1 MNKGAETTV
10 KALRDQLLEAR
21 QERDL
26 AMLRNV
32 EDGLR
37 QLGKVG
43 YRCCLVDFDRCRL
56 RYYVRLLGYEQ
67 ARVKV
72 QIEFPIALDVDPV
85 QWLPLSHLA
94 DYEEAQNPYSIRRI
108 YESMARY
115 IQQKSPTLQRGAV
128 RLGLKS
134 PRRQADEKIMHASG
148 KRRGWF
154 YCASALVLLVVA
166 SLFFIQMDHG
176 FQFK

>member
-43 YRCCLVDFDRCRL
+43 YRCCLVDFDPCRL

-94 DYEEAQNPYSIRRI
+94 DYEEAQNIYSIRRI
-108 YESMARY
+108 YQSMARY
-115 IQQKSPTLQRGAV
+115 IQQKSPTLERGAV
-128 RLGLKS
+128 RLGLKPS
-134 PRRQADEKIMHASG
+134 RRQAGEKIMHASG

-154 YCASALVLLVVA
+154 YCASVLVLLVVA
-166 SLFFIQMDHG
+166 GLFFIQMDHG
-176 FQFK
+176 FRFK

>member
-10 KALRDQLLEAR
+10 KALRDQLLAAR
-21 QERDL
+21 EERNL
-26 AMLRNV
+26 SKLRNV

-56 RYYVRLLGYEQ
+56 RFYVRLLGYEQ

-94 DYEEAQNPYSIRRI
+94 DYEEAENIYSIRRI
-108 YESMARY
+108 YEGMAHY
-115 IQQKSPTLQRGAV
+115 IQQKSPTLQRGAL
-128 RLGLKS
+128 RLGLKPS
-134 PRRQADEKIMHASG
+134 KRCEAERTETGSRSG
-148 KRRGWF
+148 RGWF
-154 YCASALVLLVVA
+154 YLASALLLIAVGVLSYVKMGKVV
-166 SLFFIQMDHG
+166 F
-176 FQFK
+176 

>member
-10 KALRDQLLEAR
+10 KALRDQLLAAR
-21 QERDL
+21 EERNL
-26 AMLRNV
+26 SKLRNV

-56 RYYVRLLGYEQ
+56 RFYVRLLGYEQ

-94 DYEEAQNPYSIRRI
+94 DYEEAENIYSIRRI
-108 YESMARY
+108 YEGMAHY
-115 IQQKSPTLQRGAV
+115 IQQKSPTLQQGAL
-128 RLGLKS
+128 RLGLKPS
-134 PRRQADEKIMHASG
+134 KRYEAERMETGSRSG
-148 KRRGWF
+148 WGWF
-154 YCASALVLLVVA
+154 YVVSALLLIADGVLYCVKMGKV
-166 SLFFIQMDHG
+166 FF
-176 FQFK
+176 

>member
-10 KALRDQLLEAR
+10 KELRDQLLAAR

-26 AMLRNV
+26 SMLRNV

-43 YRCCLVDFDRCRL
+43 YRCCLVDFDHCRL

-94 DYEEAQNPYSIRRI
+94 DYEEVENTYSIRRI
-108 YESMARY
+108 YEGMAHY

-134 PRRQADEKIMHASG
+134 PRRVKAERVEARPG
-148 KRRGWF
+148 RGWF
-154 YCASALVLLVVA
+154 YFASAMVLVIVGGLVLL
-166 SLFFIQMDHG
+166 QMG
-176 FQFK
+176 AISY

>member
-10 KALRDQLLEAR
+10 KALRDQLLAAR
-21 QERDL
+21 EERNL
-26 AMLRNV
+26 SKLRNV

-56 RYYVRLLGYEQ
+56 RFYVRLLGYEQ

-94 DYEEAQNPYSIRRI
+94 DYEEAENIYSIRRI
-108 YESMARY
+108 YEGMAHY
-115 IQQKSPTLQRGAV
+115 IQQKSPTLQQGAL
-128 RLGLKS
+128 RLGLKPS
-134 PRRQADEKIMHASG
+134 
-148 KRRGWF
+148 KR
-154 YCASALVLLVVA
+154 YEAE
-166 SLFFIQMDHG
+166 
-176 FQFK
+176 

>member
-10 KALRDQLLEAR
+10 KALRDQLLAAR
-21 QERDL
+21 EERNL
-26 AMLRNV
+26 SKLRNV

-56 RYYVRLLGYEQ
+56 RFYVRLLGYEQ

-94 DYEEAQNPYSIRRI
+94 DYEEAENIYSIRRI
-108 YESMARY
+108 YEGMAHY
-115 IQQKSPTLQRGAV
+115 IQQKSPTLQQGAL
-128 RLGLKS
+128 RLGLKPS
-134 PRRQADEKIMHASG
+134 KRYEAERMETGSRSG
-148 KRRGWF
+148 RGWF
-154 YCASALVLLVVA
+154 YLTSALLLIAVGVL
-166 SLFFIQMDHG
+166 SYIQMG
-176 FQFK
+176 KVFF

>member
-10 KALRDQLLEAR
+10 KALRDQLLTAR

-26 AMLRNV
+26 GKLRDV

-56 RYYVRLLGYEQ
+56 RYYIRLLGYEQ
-67 ARVKV
+67 ARIKA
-72 QIEFPIALDVDPV
+72 QIEFPLAMDVDSV

-94 DYEEAQNPYSIRRI
+94 DYEEVENSYGIRRI

-115 IQQKSPTLQRGAV
+115 IQQKSPKLQIGAG
-128 RLGLKS
+128 RLGLNPPRRPRIAKSVEQKS
-134 PRRQADEKIMHASG
+134 PNRSWLYLGGA
-148 KRRGWF
+148 
-154 YCASALVLLVVA
+154 VLLLAVA
-166 SLFFIQMDHG
+166 GLIALRLGNGYF
-176 FQFK
+176 

>member
-10 KALRDQLLEAR
+10 KALRDQLLAAR
-21 QERDL
+21 QERNL
-26 AMLRNV
+26 AKLRNV

-56 RYYVRLLGYEQ
+56 RYYVRLLGYDQ
-67 ARVKV
+67 SRVKV
-72 QIEFPIALDVDPV
+72 QIEFPIVSDVDSV

-94 DYEEAQNPYSIRRI
+94 DYEEAENTYSIRRI
-108 YESMARY
+108 YESMANY

-128 RLGLKS
+128 RLGLK
-134 PRRQADEKIMHASG
+134 PARRQQADVVENTPKRHRSWLYVASG
-148 KRRGWF
+148 
-154 YCASALVLLVVA
+154 LLLIVVA
-166 SLFFIQMDHG
+166 GLFIIQMRTG
-176 FQFK
+176 LF

>member
-10 KALRDQLLEAR
+10 KALRDQLLAAR
-21 QERDL
+21 EERNL
-26 AMLRNV
+26 GKLRNV

-56 RYYVRLLGYEQ
+56 RFYVRLLGYEQ

-94 DYEEAQNPYSIRRI
+94 DYEEAENTYSIRRI
-108 YESMARY
+108 YEGMAHY
-115 IQQKSPTLQRGAV
+115 IQQKSPTLQRGAL
-128 RLGLKS
+128 RLGLKPTKRCETQRTEMGS
-134 PRRQADEKIMHASG
+134 RSG
-148 KRRGWF
+148 RGWF
-154 YCASALVLLVVA
+154 YSTSAMLLIAVGVLSYVKMGKVY
-166 SLFFIQMDHG
+166 F
-176 FQFK
+176 